1 MFLSYGG
8 RVCLLKSLLALIP
21 LFYMSLF
28 KLPAKVEEEIRKI
41 QLKFLWD
48 WNKEN
53 KKIAWIKWER
63 VHKEKEK
70 GDWELRF

>member
-8 RVCLLKSLLALIP
+8 RVCLLKSLLTLIP

-28 KLPAKVEEEIRKI
+28 KLPARVEGEIRKI
-41 QLKFLWD
+41 QLKFLSS

-53 KKIAWIKWER
+53 RK
-63 VHKEKEK
+63 
-70 GDWELRF
+70 